1 MCLRPSFSTPLGTA
15 TDVSDRKTTL
25 WRVGAASGTCCEK
38 NVVFCNEET
47 ARNVDSVLQ
56 EIHRCVQLATLIAE
70 TVDKLETRVACGL
83 ACLEARFG
91 SKRAPSES
99 DMALAESRIT
109 DRATMKFNGEYKRK
123 MNEEDKH
130 TIEDHECLHTVVRKL
145 QMDVVALKKKAGVQ
159 CLEHCGSFVGER
171 EQWRWST
178 HGVEGL

>member
-1 MCLRPSFSTPLGTA
+1 M
-15 TDVSDRKTTL
+15 
-25 WRVGAASGTCCEK
+25 
-38 NVVFCNEET
+38 
-47 ARNVDSVLQ
+47 DSVLQ

-109 DRATMKFNGEYKRK
+109 DRATMKFYVEYKRK

-145 QMDVVALKKKAGVQ
+145 QMDVVALKKKEGVQ

-171 EQWRWST
+171 EQWRRST